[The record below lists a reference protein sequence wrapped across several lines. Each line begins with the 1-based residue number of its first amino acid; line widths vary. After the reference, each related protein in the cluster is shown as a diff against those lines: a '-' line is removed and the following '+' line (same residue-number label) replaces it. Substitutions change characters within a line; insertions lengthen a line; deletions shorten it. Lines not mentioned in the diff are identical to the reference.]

1 MRQEV
6 ARRQDRSRSR
16 GGRASCSW
24 VGAGSAPKV
33 HAARSARWA
42 RIQQPDSRASVELHT
57 ATLQL
62 PTFRHPGELL
72 TQRRPEY
79 GLFSL
84 ASATQK
90 IAITSYRTTF
100 LTHTP
105 HSTLVVR
112 PTEASQPPPRPMGMI
127 TSYSSL
133 ASEAS
138 QSSLGRDC
146 SARAR
151 PCMQWSHSTPRHT
164 LHADTA

>member
-79 GLFSL
+79 
-84 ASATQK
+84 ATV
-90 IAITSYRTTF
+90 
-100 LTHTP
+100 P
-105 HSTLVVR
+105 HSSLTLLTLR
-112 PTEASQPPPRPMGMI
+112 SSSAPPRRASPPPRPMGMI
-127 TSYSSL
+127 TSYSSV